1 MKLKVEYIPIEQLKP
16 YEKNAKIHTP
26 EQIEQIKKSIQEFG
40 MNDPIG
46 IWGKDNLIVEGHV
59 RLQACKELGM
69 KEVPVIRLDDL
80 TDEQRRAYTLVHNQT
95 TMNTGFDLDVL
106 NEELENLSI
115 DMTEYGFDSIS
126 EEDVELEED
135 GFDFDDDGEPKKEAK
150 SKRGQIYKLGNS
162 ILMCGD
168 STNADDV
175 GKLMNGNVADMV
187 VTDPPYNVAIQNSDG
202 MTIEN
207 DDLNNEQFK
216 QFLHG
221 AFANL
226 SASLKPGGAF
236 YIWYASREHINF
248 EQACIDNGLSVREQ
262 LIWVKNAMVL
272 GRQDYQWRHE
282 PCLYGWK
289 EGDGHY
295 FIYDRTQTTVFEKPA
310 DFDKMSKDDTVKLL
324 KKIYSEV
331 PSTIIH
337 EDKPTHNNIHPTMKP
352 VNLIARLIKNS
363 SEKGD
368 SVLDLFGGSGT
379 TLIVCEELGRK
390 CYMMEYDPIYV
401 DAIIERY
408 EEYTGKKAK
417 LISEVE

>member
-1 MKLKVEYIPIEQLKP
+1 M
-16 YEKNAKIHTP
+16 
-26 EQIEQIKKSIQEFG
+26 
-40 MNDPIG
+40 
-46 IWGKDNLIVEGHV
+46 
-59 RLQACKELGM
+59 
-69 KEVPVIRLDDL
+69 
-80 TDEQRRAYTLVHNQT
+80 
-95 TMNTGFDLDVL
+95 
-106 NEELENLSI
+106 
-115 DMTEYGFDSIS
+115 
-126 EEDVELEED
+126 ELEED

-272 GRQDYQWRHE
+272 GRKDYQWRHE

>member
-1 MKLKVEYIPIEQLKP
+1 MKLEVEYIPIDDLKA
-16 YEKNAKIHTP
+16 YENNAKIHTH
-26 EQIEQIKKSIQEFG
+26 EQIEQIKQSIEEFG

-46 IWGKDNLIVEGHV
+46 VWGEDNLIVEGHG
-59 RLQACKELGM
+59 RLTACKELGM
-69 KEVPVIRLDDL
+69 KEVPIIRLDDL

-126 EEDVELEED
+126 EEEVELEED
-135 GFDFDDDGEPKKEAK
+135 GFDLDDDGEPKKEAK
-150 SKRGQIYKLGNS
+150 SKRGQIYKLGNN
-162 ILMCGD
+162 ILMYGD

-216 QFLHG
+216 SFLHG

-289 EGDGHY
+289 EGEGHY

-310 DFDKMSKDDTVKLL
+310 DFDKMSKDDAVKLL

>member
-46 IWGKDNLIVEGHV
+46 IWGKDNLIVEGHG

-187 VTDPPYNVAIQNSDG
+187 VTDPPYNVAIHNSDG